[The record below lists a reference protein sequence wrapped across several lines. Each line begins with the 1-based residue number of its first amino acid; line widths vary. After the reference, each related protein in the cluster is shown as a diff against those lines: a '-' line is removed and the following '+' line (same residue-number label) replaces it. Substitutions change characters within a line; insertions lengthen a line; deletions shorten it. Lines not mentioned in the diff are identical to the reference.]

1 MNDTGLLLKKISNR
15 LECNRNRAL
24 KELGLTATQV
34 DLLYYLYSHQ
44 EQENTLSDITAFFGI
59 QHTSAI
65 HVLKILEE
73 KGYIF
78 KKPTKRNPRFKNI
91 CLTDKGYPLMEK
103 FDANIAAIHQQLF
116 AGITESEITELDR
129 LLKIIYNN
137 LEKI

>member
-34 DLLYYLYSHQ
+34 DLLYYPYSHQ

-73 KGYIF
+73 KGYIL

>member
-78 KKPTKRNPRFKNI
+78 KKPTKRNPRFKDI

>member
-1 MNDTGLLLKKISNR
+1 MNDSGLLLKKISNR

-73 KGYIF
+73 KGYIL

>member
-1 MNDTGLLLKKISNR
+1 MSHTGLLLKKISNR

-59 QHTSAI
+59 QHTSTI

-73 KGYIF
+73 KGYIL

>member
-1 MNDTGLLLKKISNR
+1 MSHTGLLLKKISNR
-15 LECNRNRAL
+15 LECNSNRAL

-73 KGYIF
+73 KGYIL

-91 CLTDKGYPLMEK
+91 CLTDKGFPVMEK

>member
-1 MNDTGLLLKKISNR
+1 MSHTGLLLKKISNR

-73 KGYIF
+73 KGYIL
-78 KKPTKRNPRFKNI
+78 KKPTNRNPRFKNI
-91 CLTDKGYPLMEK
+91 CLTDKGSPLMEK

>member
-1 MNDTGLLLKKISNR
+1 MSHTGLLLKKISNR

-103 FDANIAAIHQQLF
+103 FDANIAVIHQQLF

>member
-1 MNDTGLLLKKISNR
+1 MSHTGLLLKKISNR

-44 EQENTLSDITAFFGI
+44 QQENTLSDITAFFGI

-73 KGYIF
+73 KGYIL

-103 FDANIAAIHQQLF
+103 FDANIAVIHQQLF

>member
-1 MNDTGLLLKKISNR
+1 MSHTGLLLKKISNR

-73 KGYIF
+73 KGYIL

-129 LLKIIYNN
+129 LLKIIYDN

>member
-1 MNDTGLLLKKISNR
+1 MSHTGLLLKKISNR

-73 KGYIF
+73 KGYIL

-116 AGITESEITELDR
+116 AGITESEITELDT

>member
-1 MNDTGLLLKKISNR
+1 MSHTGLLLKKISNR

-73 KGYIF
+73 KGYIL

-91 CLTDKGYPLMEK
+91 CLTDQGYPLMEK

>member
-73 KGYIF
+73 KGYIL